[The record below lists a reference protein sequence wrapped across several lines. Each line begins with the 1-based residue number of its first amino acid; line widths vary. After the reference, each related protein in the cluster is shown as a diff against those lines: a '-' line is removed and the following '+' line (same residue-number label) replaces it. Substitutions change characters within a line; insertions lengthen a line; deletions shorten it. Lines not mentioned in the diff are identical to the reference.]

1 MNNFAKVA
9 ASALIIIF
17 FLLPQPDYWDLDQF
31 KLDLQLTSQI
41 SYSMSFVGVFLL
53 ALLLD

>member
-17 FLLPQPDYWDLDQF
+17 FLLPQSDYWDLDQF